1 MLSLHRTRS
10 VKVRVEKSSVT
21 DLLAAALLIG
31 ARVFGVKAV
40 TRETEG
46 RLAVDDGGLG
56 ETPPRGDPPAV
67 MVCTSCAASMFSS
80 LCSVI

>member
-1 MLSLHRTRS
+1 MQPLHSTKSIRFCEDR
-10 VKVRVEKSSVT
+10 SSVT
-21 DLLAAALLIG
+21 DLSAAALLIG
-31 ARVFGVKAV
+31 ARLFGVKAV

-67 MVCTSCAASMFSS
+67 MVCTSCTVSIFSS
-80 LCSVI
+80 LCSVT